1 MIHFLP
7 LLSPHNVGAPFGD
20 SGGIYA
26 FAYHYW
32 SSECSIA
39 DAASELPQS
48 SLLSPGRGRQLPKG
62 KGVVVAGEGREKPVA
77 RCCACAACN
86 ACTHMLSLGRSWV
99 WTCAVGISK
108 KETKSWVCGFIWIW
122 SMIFANVSCGWHAT
136 Q

>member
-1 MIHFLP
+1 VIHFLP

-86 ACTHMLSLGRSWV
+86 ACTQAVSRKELGVRFYLDLV
-99 WTCAVGISK
+99 HD
-108 KETKSWVCGFIWIW
+108 FR
-122 SMIFANVSCGWHAT
+122 
-136 Q
+136 